1 MVIQKKSLDL
11 ITITNLFYQIMKK
24 ALLIFVLF
32 FAFSLSANAQDE
44 KKTFQKELSI
54 EEKAKQNVESLTAIM
69 EITSP
74 ISEALNQLFYR
85 KYKLLSRENI
95 TIAQKQEVS
104 NEIDA
109 KLRAT
114 LNDELIQKLIAKDL
128 YKNLIN

>member
-1 MVIQKKSLDL
+1 
-11 ITITNLFYQIMKK
+11 MKK